1 MTIAESY
8 AKSNELIME
17 TNNRTILPSNLAK
30 NIINPVVPDALKAQI
45 NQEVDPSKLTNVTR
59 PLLQ

>member
-1 MTIAESY
+1 MAIAESY
-8 AKSNELIME
+8 VKSNEPIVE

-30 NIINPVVPDALKAQI
+30 NIINPVVPDALKVQI
-45 NQEVDPSKLTNVTR
+45 NQEVDPSKLINDSR